1 MTLENSP
8 IIKRIAGAG
17 AAALVAGALIL
28 TAAPGALAGG
38 QAEDGQA
45 AGTTAAGSAGSSAV
59 PAIYPVPQ
67 SVAAQGREVPLNG
80 RVTLVVGRTTDKAA
94 VTAATTLLSGE
105 GNNVNV
111 VTGAQDIKNGSVI
124 YLGTP
129 QDNPTVKDALGKL
142 GIDAAPTLAHAEG
155 YVLAT
160 GSIDGLDT
168 AVLAGADNNGT
179 FYAVQTLRQ
188 VINKKAIAPV
198 RVLDWP
204 LMSVRGTVEGFYG
217 TPWSHQARLDQFAFY
232 GQQKMNTYI
241 YSPKDDPLLRAQW
254 RELYTGTEQQQ
265 LKELIDTAAANHVK
279 FTYALSPGNDI
290 CYSNKADLDSTVA
303 KFDSLYSLGVRDF
316 YIALDDIA
324 PYLQCAADKAMFPKT
339 NFKGLADAQ
348 AYYLNA
354 VNAQFIKTHPD
365 AGALQM
371 VPTNYAGSAADPYK
385 GELGLAMDK
394 DILLQWTGEQVV
406 SHRITTASTKAAQV
420 TYGTASDPRGLFIWD
435 NYPVN
440 DFAQNKLFL
449 APLIG
454 RDADLYT
461 ATTGI
466 TANPMIES
474 YASLP
479 TLFNF
484 ADFTWNGP
492 AYQPR
497 QSMDAALKLLAGT
510 GKGALESLT
519 AFADLNQNWQND
531 SLTPSAPA
539 LSADVAAFWAQY
551 DAGTFPVHSALA
563 DRAALI
569 RQMPQDLAG
578 MASAGF
584 YSDTKHW
591 IDTAANWGGATG
603 YALDMLRAVTK
614 GDGPAVVQ
622 ARTRL
627 NAAVAAAG
635 AATQPTLDQGLVVP
649 QVGDGVFGQ
658 FITKAKSV
666 ADAWLGAVPTAGSAP
681 TAVTSFAPYGNNT
694 ADKMFDGDTGT
705 IFWTNSAPAVGSTI
719 GADLGGP
726 ASITGVKIQ
735 QSDSDTVSADMMYH
749 ALLQYSVDG
758 ATWTDA
764 GTFDNAPVISATFA
778 TPVTARYVRIIAT
791 APNPGGK
798 WIKVREFTVSTVP
811 VGVTSTIPSADGSV
825 LSAAVDGRVDTAWTG
840 ARPAVAGDNITQLFD
855 PRTVPA
861 ITVVGAAAGTVE
873 VQRGGAWTAAG
884 RLKSGY
890 TNVSVGGNP
899 VTGIRLVLDAGAAPV
914 VNEIIVG
921 AAR

>member
-1 MTLENSP
+1 MKLNTSAF
-8 IIKRIAGAG
+8 IRRIAGAG
-17 AAALVAGALIL
+17 AAALVAGSLIL
-28 TAAPGALAGG
+28 TAAPGSV
-38 QAEDGQA
+38 A
-45 AGTTAAGSAGSSAV
+45 ATRPLEGNGRPLT

-67 SVAAQGREVPLNG
+67 SAVTQGREVPLSG
-80 RVTLVVGRTTDKAA
+80 IVTLVVGATTDQAA
-94 VTAATTLLSGE
+94 VKGATAVLRAQSH
-105 GNNVNV
+105 NVEV
-111 VTGAQDIKNGSVI
+111 VTSTQDIRNGSVV

-129 QDNPTVKDALGKL
+129 SDNPNVRDALGEL
-142 GIDAAPTLAHAEG
+142 GVDAAPTLAHAEG

-160 GSIDGLDT
+160 GTVQGRNA
-168 AVLAGADNNGT
+168 AVLAGADGNGS

-188 VINKKAIAPV
+188 VISRKTIAPV

-232 GQQKMNTYI
+232 GRQKMNTYI

-254 RELYTGTEQQQ
+254 RELYSGDEQRQ

-303 KFDSLYSLGVRDF
+303 KFESLHALGVRDF

-324 PYLQCAADKAMFPKT
+324 PYLQCAGDLAMFPKT
-339 NFKGLADAQ
+339 NFRGLADAQ

-354 VNAQFIKTHPD
+354 INAQFIKKHAD
-365 AGALQM
+365 VGALQM

-385 GELGLAMDK
+385 GELGVEMDK

-420 TYGTASDPRGLFIWD
+420 TYGTAADPRGLFIWD

-510 GKGALESLT
+510 RKGSLESLT

-531 SLTPSAPA
+531 PLTPSAPA
-539 LSADVAAFWAQY
+539 LSADVAAFWSQY
-551 DAGTFPVHSALA
+551 DAGKFPARSALA
-563 DRAALI
+563 ARARLI
-569 RQMPQDLAG
+569 QGMPKDLAA
-578 MASAGF
+578 MAEAGF
-584 YSDTKHW
+584 YSDAKHW
-591 IDTAANWGGATG
+591 IDTAAHWGSATG
-603 YALDMLRAVTK
+603 HALDMLQAVKK
-614 GDGPAVVQ
+614 GNGPAVVA
-622 ARTRL
+622 ARTLL
-627 NAAVAAAG
+627 NTAVAAAG
-635 AATQPTLDQGLVVP
+635 AATQPTLDQGLVAP
-649 QVGDGVFGQ
+649 QVGDGVFQ
-658 FITKAKSV
+658 AFIARAKST
-666 ADAWLGAVPTAGSAP
+666 ADSWLGAVPAP
-681 TAVTSFAPYGNNT
+681 GAAPKAVASFQPYGNNT
-694 ADKMFDGDTGT
+694 PDKMFDGDTGT
-705 IFWTNSAPAVGSTI
+705 IFWTNSTPVVGSVI

-735 QSDSDTVSADMMYH
+735 QSDSGTVSADMMYH
-749 ALLQYSVDG
+749 AKLQYSVDG
-758 ATWTDA
+758 AAWTDA
-764 GTFDNAPVISATFA
+764 GDFNNAPVISATFA

-791 APNPGGK
+791 DVNPGGK
-798 WIKVREFTVSTVP
+798 WVKIREFTVSTVP
-811 VGVTSTIPSADGSV
+811 VGVASTIPSAEGSV
-825 LSAAVDGRVDTAWTG
+825 LSDTVDGRVDTVWTG
-840 ARPAVAGDNITQLFD
+840 SRDAMAGDALTREFD
-855 PRTVPA
+855 ARDLASV
-861 ITVVGAAAGTVE
+861 TVVGTATGTVQIRRGDAWTTAGT
-873 VQRGGAWTAAG
+873 
-884 RLKSGY
+884 LKSGY
-890 TNVSVGGNP
+890 TKVRVGGAP
-899 VTGIRLVLDAGAAPV
+899 VTGVRLVLDRGPTPV
-914 VNEIIVG
+914 VSEIILG
-921 AAR
+921 PSS